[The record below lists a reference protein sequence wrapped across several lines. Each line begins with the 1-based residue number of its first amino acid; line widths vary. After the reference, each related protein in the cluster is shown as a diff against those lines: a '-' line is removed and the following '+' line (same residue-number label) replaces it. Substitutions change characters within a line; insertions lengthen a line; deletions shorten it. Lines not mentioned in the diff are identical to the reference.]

1 MLDLPH
7 APSRATPRRM
17 PPLLLR
23 MRCRAMAAGSLL
35 ALLLSA
41 SCAQNPVTG
50 KSDFVVVSEEQ
61 ELRMGRAY
69 DQQIKKESPLYD
81 HRRGDDK
88 AGSAGT
94 ATRGTHSAGKPVA
107 GTADSGAKDAANGVA
122 AGVAPGLAAYVD
134 ALGQRLARHS
144 HRAGLEYRFAVLDS
158 PDVNAFALPGGYIY
172 VTRGILAYLNSEAEL
187 AAVLGHE
194 IGHVTARHSVRQM
207 SAEQGANIG
216 ITIASIF
223 VPGLRNQAAGNLT
236 NIATGALLSGYGRD
250 HELEADRLG
259 AEYLARTGYSP
270 QAMISVIGVLKNQET
285 FDAQLAR
292 EENRP
297 PRAYH
302 ALFASHPDNDT
313 RLKEV
318 IAEATRAAAAKPGA
332 QGTQSS
338 GSTAGRAVT
347 AVSPDGNR
355 DAFLAHL
362 DGAIF
367 ADNLSQGVVRN
378 NTFRHAE
385 LGLVMQFA
393 PDWRV
398 QNRPDRL
405 RATAPG
411 GEATIDIL
419 LETPAK
425 GATPHDT
432 LRRKITIEGVADTAP
447 VNGHPAAIANV
458 RGANVRAGVIFAGDA
473 ASSGAPVKAFVLV
486 GQAKTSQQLAR
497 HTAAIDSTFKSMRAF
512 VDADRAASE
521 PLRIRIISATAAT
534 RYAEL
539 ARRSPLG
546 RTAESQLRLM
556 NAQYPSGEP
565 VAGQKLKVIE

>member
-1 MLDLPH
+1 
-7 APSRATPRRM
+7 
-17 PPLLLR
+17 
-23 MRCRAMAAGSLL
+23 
-35 ALLLSA
+35 
-41 SCAQNPVTG
+41 
-50 KSDFVVVSEEQ
+50 
-61 ELRMGRAY
+61 MGRAY

-88 AGSAGT
+88 AASASNATRRTHPAGTPAIGTPGTPAGSAV
-94 ATRGTHSAGKPVA
+94 SAA
-107 GTADSGAKDAANGVA
+107 SSGAGVGADAA
-122 AGVAPGLAAYVD
+122 APGLAAYVET
-134 ALGQRLARHS
+134 LGQRLARHS

-158 PDVNAFALPGGYIY
+158 PEVNAFALPGGYIY

-216 ITIASIF
+216 LTIASIF
-223 VPGLRNQAAGNLT
+223 VPGLRSQAAGNLT
-236 NIATGALLSGYGRD
+236 NIAAGALLSGYGRD

-259 AEYLARTGYSP
+259 AEYLVRTGYSP

-302 ALFASHPDNDT
+302 GLFASHPDNDT

-318 IAEATRAAAAKPGA
+318 IAEAARAAAATPGA
-332 QGTQSS
+332 PGTA
-338 GSTAGRAVT
+338 GTPSTAGRAVT

-362 DGAIF
+362 DGTVF
-367 ADNLSQGVVRN
+367 ADNRSQGVVRN

-405 RATAPG
+405 RATTPG

-425 GATPHDT
+425 GATPQDI
-432 LRRKITIEGVADTAP
+432 LRRKITIEGEADTAP

-458 RGANVRAGVIFAGDA
+458 RGANVRAGVVFAGDA
-473 ASSGAPVKAFVLV
+473 ASSGAAVKAFVLI
-486 GQAKTSQQLAR
+486 GQAKTSEQLAR
-497 HTAAIDSTFKSMRAF
+497 HTAVINSTFKSMRAF
-512 VDADRAASE
+512 VDADRAAAE
-521 PLRIRIISATAAT
+521 PLRMRIITATAAT
-534 RYAEL
+534 RYADL
-539 ARRSPLG
+539 AKRSPLG

>member
-1 MLDLPH
+1 M
-7 APSRATPRRM
+7 
-17 PPLLLR
+17 
-23 MRCRAMAAGSLL
+23 L
-35 ALLLSA
+35 ALLLTA

-50 KSDFVVVSEEQ
+50 KSDFVMVSEEQ

-81 HRRGDDK
+81 HRRGEDQGEL
-88 AGSAGT
+88 AGGAL
-94 ATRGTHSAGKPVA
+94 RGSPPASRAVA
-107 GTADSGAKDAANGVA
+107 GTPAAGANGAVSGAAAVT
-122 AGVAPGLAAYVD
+122 APGLAAYVE

-144 HRAGLEYRFAVLDS
+144 HRSGIEYRFAVLDS
-158 PDVNAFALPGGYIY
+158 PEVNAFALPGGYIY

-207 SAEQGANIG
+207 SAEQGANLG
-216 ITIASIF
+216 LTIASIF

-236 NIATGALLSGYGRD
+236 NIAAGALLSGYGRE

-302 ALFASHPDNDT
+302 GLFASHPDNDT
-313 RLKEV
+313 RLSEV
-318 IAEATRAAAAKPGA
+318 IAEAARAAATA
-332 QGTQSS
+332 
-338 GSTAGRAVT
+338 STAGRDVT
-347 AVSPDGNR
+347 AVSRDGNR

-362 DGAIF
+362 DGAVF
-367 ADNLSQGVVRN
+367 ADNLAQGVVRN

-393 PDWRV
+393 PEWRV

-411 GEATIDIL
+411 GEAVIDIL

-425 GATPHDT
+425 GATPQDT
-432 LRRKITIEGVADTAP
+432 LRRKVTLDGEADTAP

-458 RGANVRAGVIFAGDA
+458 RGANVRAGVVFASSA
-473 ASSGAPVKAFVLV
+473 ASSGAAVKAFVLV
-486 GQAKTSQQLAR
+486 AQAKTSEQLAR
-497 HTAAIDSTFKSMRAF
+497 NNAVINTTFKSMRAF
-512 VDADRAASE
+512 ADADRAAAE
-521 PLRIRIISATAAT
+521 PLRMRIISATAAT
-534 RYAEL
+534 RYADL
-539 ARRSPLG
+539 AKHSPLG
-546 RTAESQLRLM
+546 RTAEAQLRLM
-556 NAQYPSGEP
+556 NAQFPAGEP
-565 VAGQKLKVIE
+565 LAGQKLKVIE

>member
-1 MLDLPH
+1 MLDLPP
-7 APSRATPRRM
+7 APPRVM
-17 PPLLLR
+17 PQRLPHLLPR
-23 MRCRAMAAGSLL
+23 MRGLAMAAGSML
-35 ALLLSA
+35 ALLLTA
-41 SCAQNPVTG
+41 NCAQNPVTG
-50 KSDFVVVSEEQ
+50 RSDFVVVSEEQ

-94 ATRGTHSAGKPVA
+94 ANRGTHTAGKPVA
-107 GTADSGAKDAANGVA
+107 GTPDNGAMGAASSVA
-122 AGVAPGLAAYVD
+122 PGLAPGLAAYVE

-207 SAEQGANIG
+207 SVEQGANIG
-216 ITIASIF
+216 LTIASIF

-236 NIATGALLSGYGRD
+236 NIAAGALLSGYGRD

-270 QAMISVIGVLKNQET
+270 QAMISVIAVLKNQET

-302 ALFASHPDNDT
+302 GLFASHPDNDT

-318 IAEATRAAAAKPGA
+318 IAEAARAAAANP
-332 QGTQSS
+332 GTQNTH
-338 GSTAGRAVT
+338 STMGRAVT

-425 GATPHDT
+425 GATPQDI
-432 LRRKITIEGVADTAP
+432 LRRKITIEGDADTTP
-447 VNGHPAAIANV
+447 VNGHSAAIANV
-458 RGANVRAGVIFAGDA
+458 RGANVRAGVVFAGDA
-473 ASSGAPVKAFVLV
+473 ASSGAAVKAFVLV
-486 GQAKTSQQLAR
+486 GQAKTSEQLAR
-497 HTAAIDSTFKSMRAF
+497 HTAVINSTFRSMRAF

-521 PLRIRIISATAAT
+521 PLRIRIITATAAT
-534 RYAEL
+534 RYADL

-565 VAGQKLKVIE
+565 VTGQKVKVIE

>member
-1 MLDLPH
+1 MLSLPH
-7 APSRATPRRM
+7 ALSRLLTQRVPQLHGATACACG
-17 PPLLLR
+17 LF
-23 MRCRAMAAGSLL
+23 
-35 ALLLSA
+35 ALLLTA

-81 HRRGDDK
+81 HRRGNDK
-88 AGSAGT
+88 AAL
-94 ATRGTHSAGKPVA
+94 
-107 GTADSGAKDAANGVA
+107 
-122 AGVAPGLAAYVD
+122 GLAAYVES
-134 ALGQRLARHS
+134 LGQRLARHS
-144 HRAGLEYRFAVLDS
+144 HRAGLEYRFAVIDS
-158 PDVNAFALPGGYIY
+158 PEVNAFALPGGYIY

-216 ITIASIF
+216 LTIASIF
-223 VPGLRNQAAGNLT
+223 VPGLRSQSVGNLT
-236 NIATGALLSGYGRD
+236 NMAAGALLSGYGRD

-259 AEYLARTGYSP
+259 AEYLARTGYAP
-270 QAMISVIGVLKNQET
+270 LAMISVIGVLKNQET

-302 ALFASHPDNDT
+302 GLFASHPDNDT

-318 IAEATRAAAAKPGA
+318 IAEAARAAAASA
-332 QGTQSS
+332 
-338 GSTAGRAVT
+338 STAGRDVIA
-347 AVSPDGNR
+347 AGADGNR

-362 DGAIF
+362 DGTVF
-367 ADNLSQGVVRN
+367 ADNISQGVVRDN
-378 NTFRHAE
+378 AFRHAE
-385 LGLVMQFA
+385 LGLVMQFP

-411 GEATIDIL
+411 GEAIIDIL

-425 GATPHDT
+425 GATPQDT
-432 LRRKITIEGVADTAP
+432 LRRKIAIDGEADTAP

-458 RGANVRAGVIFAGDA
+458 RGANVRAGVVFAGDV
-473 ASSGAPVKAFVLV
+473 ASSGAAVKAFVLV
-486 GQAKTSQQLAR
+486 GQAKTADQLAR
-497 HTAAIDSTFKSMRAF
+497 HTTAINSTFKSMRAF
-512 VDADRAASE
+512 VAADRAAAE
-521 PLRIRIISATAAT
+521 PLRMRIITATATT
-534 RYAEL
+534 RYTDL
-539 ARRSPLG
+539 AKRSPLG

-556 NAQYPSGEP
+556 NAQYPAGEP

>member
-1 MLDLPH
+1 
-7 APSRATPRRM
+7 M
-17 PPLLLR
+17 PVTHHFR
-23 MRCRAMAAGSLL
+23 FAARSASGLL
-35 ALLLSA
+35 AVLLTA

-50 KSDFVVVSEEQ
+50 KTDFVVVSEEQ

-81 HRRGDDK
+81 HRPVDK
-88 AGSAGT
+88 KTGSAVNPPGL
-94 ATRGTHSAGKPVA
+94 AVS
-107 GTADSGAKDAANGVA
+107 
-122 AGVAPGLAAYVD
+122 APGLAAYVEGI
-134 ALGQRLARHS
+134 GQRLARHS
-144 HRAGLEYRFAVLDS
+144 HRAGLEYRFTVLDS
-158 PDVNAFALPGGYIY
+158 PEVNAFALPGGFIY

-216 ITIASIF
+216 LTIASIF

-236 NIATGALLSGYGRD
+236 NLAAGALLSGYGRE

-259 AEYLARTGYSP
+259 AEYLARSGYSP

-285 FDAQLAR
+285 FDAHLAR

-302 ALFASHPDNDT
+302 GLFASHPDNDT
-313 RLKEV
+313 RLQEV
-318 IAEATRAAAAKPGA
+318 IAEAARAAATA
-332 QGTQSS
+332 
-338 GSTAGRAVT
+338 STAGRAVT
-347 AVSPDGNR
+347 AVSTDGNR

-362 DGAIF
+362 DGTVF

-393 PDWRV
+393 PEWRV

-411 GEATIDIL
+411 GEATLEVL

-425 GATPHDT
+425 GAAPQDI
-432 LRRKITIEGVADTAP
+432 LRRKVAIDGEVDTAP

-458 RGANVRAGVIFAGDA
+458 RGANVRVGAIFLGDA
-473 ASSGAPVKAFVLV
+473 ASSGAVVKAFVLV
-486 GQAKTSQQLAR
+486 GQAKTAEQFRR
-497 HTAAIDSTFKSMRAF
+497 HAAAFDSTFKSMRTFAA
-512 VDADRAASE
+512 ADRAAAE
-521 PLRIRIISATAAT
+521 PLRMRIITATTAT

-539 ARRSPLG
+539 AKRSPLG
-546 RTAESQLRLM
+546 RTAEAQLRLM

-565 VAGQKLKVIE
+565 VTGQKLKVVE